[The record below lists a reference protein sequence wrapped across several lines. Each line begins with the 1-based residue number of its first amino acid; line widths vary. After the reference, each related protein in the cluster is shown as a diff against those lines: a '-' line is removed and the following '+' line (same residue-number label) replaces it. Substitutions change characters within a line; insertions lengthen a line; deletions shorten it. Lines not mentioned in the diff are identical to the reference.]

1 MDGLSELIEEL
12 QRMAQRGEN
21 LDFEIYGETP
31 ECLLIKSDFIARY
44 EKNENVFRLKHSVV
58 H

>member
-44 EKNENVFRLKHSVV
+44 EKNENVLRLKHSVV

>member
-44 EKNENVFRLKHSVV
+44 ENNGNIIRLKQSAV